1 MVWAVVNCQAIR
13 KPTGGV
19 QNARNQLR
27 DSRGEKGVLW
37 VLQGPFVSEDSPLV
51 TEVKTLLLDWFNALG
66 RLNVKYETG
75 LAQERGSS
83 LRATMELAM
92 IEGILEFVSA
102 YRQWKEAKGA

>member
-27 DSRGEKGVLW
+27 DSRREKGVLW